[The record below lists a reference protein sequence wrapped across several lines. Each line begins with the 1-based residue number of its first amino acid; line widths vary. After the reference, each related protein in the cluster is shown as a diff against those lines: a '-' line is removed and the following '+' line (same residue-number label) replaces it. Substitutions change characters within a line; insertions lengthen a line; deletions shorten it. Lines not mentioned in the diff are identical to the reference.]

1 MGILEGLITVN
12 RSRCDR
18 WHSPDTDPWSLADWS
33 NALCG
38 EVGEYANIIKKIRRI
53 DTRISNMD
61 RDLLIQRA
69 GKELADV
76 VIYSALNAQEIGI
89 DLIAAISDKFNE
101 VSIKE
106 GFPERLGRSGQ
117 YIV

>member
-18 WHSPDTDPWSLADWS
+18 WHSPDTD
-33 NALCG
+33 
-38 EVGEYANIIKKIRRI
+38 
-53 DTRISNMD
+53 
-61 RDLLIQRA
+61 LLIQRA

-76 VIYSALNAQEIGI
+76 VIYSALNAHEIGI